1 MKFGKTHNSQKC
13 ERESKS
19 KTRNLT
25 QCPNDRSFSLKFPVN
40 LFVEII
46 LSHWGQWT
54 IKTCNCYQ
62 HNYFN
67 TSCTAAQV
75 RRKVVHWRILSVC
88 LLAVQTAT
96 CLHAEPV
103 CSLILSL
110 FSSPPLPT
118 PGCNSGIHG
127 TASLRAG
134 RPSSAPLTSA
144 LLPPWP
150 PTRLLSPH
158 PCFHNLHSPP
168 PRLCCYEAH
177 TSSLPQMPRS
187 DPFGGSYHP
196 PCCQKGR
203 RRQTERPF
211 SNPAPVVYQLV
222 CNIIHV
228 MLQLILCFK

>member
-1 MKFGKTHNSQKC
+1 M
-13 ERESKS
+13 
-19 KTRNLT
+19 
-25 QCPNDRSFSLKFPVN
+25 
-40 LFVEII
+40 
-46 LSHWGQWT
+46 
-54 IKTCNCYQ
+54 
-62 HNYFN
+62 
-67 TSCTAAQV
+67 
-75 RRKVVHWRILSVC
+75 HWRILSVC
-88 LLAVQTAT
+88 LLAVQEAA
-96 CLHAEPV
+96 CLRAEWV

-127 TASLRAG
+127 TASLRAA

-158 PCFHNLHSPP
+158 LAFTTCTPPPP
-168 PRLCCYEAH
+168 PRLTCYEAH
-177 TSSLPQMPRS
+177 TSSLPLMPRS

-196 PCCQKGR
+196 PRCQKGR

-211 SNPAPVVYQLV
+211 FNPAPVVYQQV